1 MRLHLPTV
9 NSRSNTDILKNRW
22 NWKQRAVASTNL
34 VAGRWHHGVVYNPG
48 DMVKMG
54 EAVDTAA
61 DLAFWLEMIVVLSLA
76 LRENSTRPKSH
87 DSYCMMIYTQR
98 VRNL

>member
-1 MRLHLPTV
+1 
-9 NSRSNTDILKNRW
+9 
-22 NWKQRAVASTNL
+22 
-34 VAGRWHHGVVYNPG
+34 
-48 DMVKMG
+48 VKMG